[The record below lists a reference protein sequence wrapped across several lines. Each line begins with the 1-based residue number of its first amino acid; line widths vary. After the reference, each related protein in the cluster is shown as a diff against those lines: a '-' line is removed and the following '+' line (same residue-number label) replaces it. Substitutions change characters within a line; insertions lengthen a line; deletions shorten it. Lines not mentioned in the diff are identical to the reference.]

1 MHSMTGFGS
10 AQVATDLLTVELHIR
25 SLNGRYLDIQLSCP
39 PIVYPFEAQLKRRIA
54 EQARRGKIELQ
65 VRLIGT
71 APVAGFDR
79 DRAIAVAAELR
90 SLAEEL
96 GLDQGPS
103 LSDVLRI
110 EGVLHPQE
118 PTLDVN
124 QVQPLVVEAL
134 ELAIERWNASRR
146 EEGQATIIDIQRH
159 LDRLRAVH
167 ATFVARAMELEQTL
181 WRQVRRRFH
190 DLLGPD
196 VADEARVYQEVAA
209 LLVRYSTQEEVAR
222 FGAHLERFGQAIDSG
237 GGGAKRLDFLCQELN
252 REINTTAG
260 KTVFL
265 DVQNAAVEG
274 KDAVEAIREQ
284 LRNLE

>member
-10 AQVATDLLTVELHIR
+10 ARVTTERFSVELHIR

-39 PIVYPFEAQLKRRIA
+39 PMLYPLEAQLKRRIG

-65 VRLIGT
+65 VHLAGT

-79 DRAIAVAAELR
+79 ERARAVAAELR
-90 SLAEEL
+90 ALADEL
-96 GLDQGPS
+96 GLEQGPS
-103 LSDVLRI
+103 LCDVLRI
-110 EGVLHPQE
+110 EGVVHPQE
-118 PTLDVN
+118 PTFDVN
-124 QVQPLVVEAL
+124 QVQPPVVEAL

-146 EEGQATIIDIQRH
+146 EEGRATILDLRRH

-167 ATFVARAMELEQTL
+167 ATFVARAAELERTL
-181 WRQVRRRFH
+181 WRQARRRFH

-196 VADEARVYQEVAA
+196 VADEARIYQEVAA

-222 FGAHLERFGQAIDSG
+222 FGAHLEHFGRAIDSG
-237 GGGAKRLDFLCQELN
+237 EGGAKRLDFLCQELN

-265 DVQNAAVEG
+265 DVQDAAVEG
-274 KDAVEAIREQ
+274 KDAVEAMREQ